1 MVLVNTVRAMAS
13 FAAQAALRS
22 RWSSLI
28 ESTSVDVPGEVTDGV
43 RSVVGWLK
51 QASLEV
57 RQVGRRAVSQLSGR
71 GMGDDVV
78 IIHYNDVY
86 NIEQT
91 TNTEPVGGALRFS
104 TAVKALQHLNP
115 LVLFSGDAFSPSMLS
130 TFTKGEQMVPVLN
143 EVGTHCAVFGNHD
156 FDFGLEVLSGL
167 VAQCNFP
174 WLMSNVID
182 NETGRPL
189 GDGKITH
196 ALLCNGHKIGLIG
209 LVEQEWLD
217 TLATINPEEVTFIDF
232 LQAGSKLAS
241 QLKQE
246 GCEYVIALTH
256 MRTPNDIKL
265 AEGCNEID
273 LILGGHDHVYEIL
286 EINNKYIV
294 KSGTDFRQFSKINI
308 NFGPEGTHAE
318 IVEMQVTSSYAE
330 DQVLK
335 AKVEKYSAMIEGKMD
350 EVLGK
355 FCVPL
360 EGRFSCIR
368 REECNLGNWVC
379 DVLLAATGAD
389 LVILNSGTFRSDQ
402 VHPAGDFTL
411 RDLSTII
418 PMRDPLVV
426 VEATGATILKILEN
440 SVSKYPSLEGRFPQV
455 AGISF
460 AFDPSKPPG
469 QRVAEQVVKIGDEYL
484 QLDQKYR
491 LAVKQYLYAGNDG
504 FTMIPHCPVL
514 VSEDMCPEVG
524 MAVQNHFAAINV
536 RTGKSRPSKHRQS
549 LVTLSRR
556 HSLVKM
562 LDGSELDGP
571 PPLRRASSAAMEPTP
586 HHHRLTRRASLDDL
600 EQNACD
606 LAPKIE
612 NRIIVIDKPEKLQA
626 LLAERAR
633 WESDTV
639 IKEVDDENSP

>member
-1 MVLVNTVRAMAS
+1 M
-13 FAAQAALRS
+13 
-22 RWSSLI
+22 
-28 ESTSVDVPGEVTDGV
+28 
-43 RSVVGWLK
+43 K
-51 QASLEV
+51 ASLEV
-57 RQVGRRAVSQLSGR
+57 RQVGRRAVSQLAGR
-71 GMGDDVV
+71 GMGDDVL

-143 EVGTHCAVFGNHD
+143 EIGTHCAVFGNHD
-156 FDFGLEVLSGL
+156 FDFGLDVLSNL

-232 LQAGSKLAS
+232 LQAGNKLAS

-273 LILGGHDHVYEIL
+273 LILGGHDHVYEVL
-286 EINNKYIV
+286 EVNNKYIV

-308 NFGPEGTHAE
+308 NFGSDIARVE
-318 IVEMQVTSSYAE
+318 ITDVAVSSSYAE
-330 DQVLK
+330 DPVLK
-335 AKVEKYSAMIEGKMD
+335 SKVEKYSAMIDGKMD

-360 EGRFSCIR
+360 EGRFSVVR
-368 REECNLGNWVC
+368 RQECNLGNWVC

-389 LVILNSGTFRSDQ
+389 LLLLNSGTFRSDQ

-418 PMRDPLVV
+418 PMRDPIVV
-426 VEATGATILKILEN
+426 VEASGETVIKVLEN
-440 SVSKYPSLEGRFPQV
+440 AVSKYPSLEGRFPQV
-455 AGISF
+455 AGVSF

-469 QRVAEQVVKIGDEYL
+469 ERVAEQVIKIGDEYL
-484 QLDQKYR
+484 QKDQKYR
-491 LAVKQYLYAGNDG
+491 LAIKQYLHSGNDG
-504 FTMIPHCPVL
+504 FTMLRQCPVL
-514 VSEDMCPEVG
+514 VSEDMCPEIG
-524 MAVQNHFAAINV
+524 MAIQNHFAAINV

-562 LDGSELDGP
+562 LDNSELDGP
-571 PPLRRASSAAMEPTP
+571 PPLRRASSVSVEPHIT
-586 HHHRLTRRASLDDL
+586 HHRLTRRASLDDL
-600 EQNACD
+600 EQNACE

-612 NRIIVIDKPEKLQA
+612 NRIIILDKPEKLQE

-633 WESDTV
+633 WESDSV
-639 IKEVDDENSP
+639 IKEVDDESSP